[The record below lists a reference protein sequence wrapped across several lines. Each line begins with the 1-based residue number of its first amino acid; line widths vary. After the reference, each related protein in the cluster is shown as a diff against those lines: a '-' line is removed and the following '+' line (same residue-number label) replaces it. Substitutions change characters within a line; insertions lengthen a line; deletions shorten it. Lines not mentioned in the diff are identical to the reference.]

1 MKPSRRSLLV
11 AVAALAAAVAGAVLL
26 AAPGRAID
34 EVNDLPAPLGL
45 VGMTQDQTL
54 RLSIAYVKG
63 FDPQPDPPGCQL
75 RVGFVRADGS
85 LIGTPVDVELRPGSA
100 QSFDLAGSSIGD
112 PHIRVYVR
120 PVAVDL
126 APRERCPA
134 VVSGELLDREG
145 IHGII
150 VYDSV
155 AFIDPWLSK

>member
-1 MKPSRRSLLV
+1 MKPSTRSLLV
-11 AVAALAAAVAGAVLL
+11 AVAALAAAVGAVLL
-26 AAPGRAID
+26 ASPGRAFD
-34 EVNDLPAPLGL
+34 EVNDRPAPLGV

-54 RLSIAYVKG
+54 HLSVAYVKG

-75 RVGFVRADGS
+75 RVGFVRTDGS
-85 LIGTPVDVELRPGSA
+85 VIGAPVDVDLRPGTA
-100 QSFDLAGSSIGD
+100 RSFDLAATAIGD
-112 PHIRVYVR
+112 PHLRVYAR

-145 IHGII
+145 ISGII

-155 AFIDPWLSK
+155 AFTDPWLSK